1 MPRYFF
7 VVQRAN
13 KQGDDFH
20 GTVLPNDS
28 AALNHAEH
36 AIAKLHKDEGYS
48 ELAGFIIVR
57 NERNESILSV
67 PFLPAC
73 A

>member
-13 KQGDDFH
+13 QQEDDPH
-20 GTVLPNDS
+20 GTILPNDA
-28 AALNHAEH
+28 AALRHAEH
-36 AIAKLHKDEGYS
+36 AIAELHKAEGYS
-48 ELAGFIIVR
+48 DPTGSLTVR
-57 NERNESILSV
+57 NEKNESVLSV

>member
-13 KQGDDFH
+13 QQTDDPH
-20 GTVLPNDS
+20 GRILPNDS
-28 AALNHAEH
+28 AALHHAEH
-36 AIAKLHKDEGYS
+36 AIAELHKKEGYS
-48 ELAGFIIVR
+48 DPTGLFVVK
-57 NERNESILSV
+57 NERNESVLSV